1 MRKRNF
7 KGKCIKVSSTKSKEI
22 CRTYDDVQLAYLKLL
37 ESRDNIKEIRC
48 SVPLEDLP
56 DNEYMTD
63 FVCVKSDNEP
73 MVREC
78 LKHRLLTKPLTVK
91 LLDISR
97 NYWLS
102 RGISDWGIVID
113 E

>member
-1 MRKRNF
+1 MPEKTSKKRVR
-7 KGKCIKVSSTKSKEI
+7 ILTH
-22 CRTYDDVQLAYLKLL
+22 LLKLL

-63 FVCVKSDNEP
+63 FACVKSDNEP

-78 LKHRLLTKPLTVK
+78 LKYRLLTKPLTVK